1 MLAYM
6 EHMAWQLLAA
16 IGHGR
21 PSLVVLAVA
30 AICAVLVVTHGC
42 PAVSASSH
50 LHGLIGCP
58 DNDPSLHNGQNGVHA
73 VLLMRNGVLNWELVD
88 NDSFEDEDAVQT
100 LGNRP

>member
-30 AICAVLVVTHGC
+30 AICAVLVATHGC

-50 LHGLIGCP
+50 LHGLIG
-58 DNDPSLHNGQNGVHA
+58 
-73 VLLMRNGVLNWELVD
+73 
-88 NDSFEDEDAVQT
+88 
-100 LGNRP
+100 

>member
-30 AICAVLVVTHGC
+30 AIIAVLVAMNGC
-42 PAVSASSH
+42 PAASTSMP
-50 LHGLIGCP
+50 LHGLIG
-58 DNDPSLHNGQNGVHA
+58 
-73 VLLMRNGVLNWELVD
+73 
-88 NDSFEDEDAVQT
+88 
-100 LGNRP
+100 